1 VLVSVEIR
9 RGTARFTERE
19 AGRATRH
26 AFSFGAVYDP
36 AHVAFGPMICH
47 DEHLLGNGR
56 GFETHR
62 HADLDIVTWVV
73 SGALTHVDSTGGSYT
88 LDPGEVGHLHA
99 GTGVEHSEIAAAPQT
114 RFVQV
119 WLRAGEGSSDG
130 RSDGDQPSYAV
141 RRVGPGSL
149 SEALSVGGSTLWVS
163 RLRAGESVTLPEGR
177 LLHVYV
183 ASGALLRNSLAEP
196 LAAGDALLVT
206 DEPGPLS
213 VSAAVDTELLIWRLS
228 AGDRTD

>member
-1 VLVSVEIR
+1 VTVAVEIR

-19 AGRATRH
+19 VGRATRH

-56 GFETHR
+56 GFDTHR
-62 HADLDIVTWVV
+62 HADLDIVTWLV
-73 SGALTHVDSTGGSYT
+73 SGALTHTDSLGRSHT
-88 LDPGEVGHLHA
+88 LVPGEVGHLHA
-99 GTGVEHSEIAAAPQT
+99 GAGVEHSEIAAAPQT

-119 WLRAGEGSSDG
+119 WLRAK
-130 RSDGDQPSYAV
+130 DGDEPSYDV
-141 RRVGPGSL
+141 HPVSPGTMT
-149 SEALSVGGSTLWVS
+149 EALTIAGSTLWIS
-163 RLRAGESVTLPEGR
+163 RLAQGESVTLPAGG

-196 LAAGDALLVT
+196 LAAGDALLVR
-206 DEPGPLS
+206 DVADPLS
-213 VSAAVDTELLIWRLS
+213 VTAAVDAELLIWGLS
-228 AGDRTD
+228 AADQTI